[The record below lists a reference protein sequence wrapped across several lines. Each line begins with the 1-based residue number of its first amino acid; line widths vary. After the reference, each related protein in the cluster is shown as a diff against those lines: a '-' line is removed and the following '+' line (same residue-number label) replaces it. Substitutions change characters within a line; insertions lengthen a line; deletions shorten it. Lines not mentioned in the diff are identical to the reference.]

1 MSQARRGSSKLESYL
16 LWDESLSPRI
26 PVVGDMSQPLLGLD
40 NEQFRAI
47 AKLDVI
53 YHNAAFINLVYPY
66 SVVKAANVLG
76 TQETEIG

>member
-1 MSQARRGSSKLESYL
+1 
-16 LWDESLSPRI
+16 
-26 PVVGDMSQPLLGLD
+26 MSQPLLGLD

-47 AKLDVI
+47 AKKLDVI

-76 TQETEIG
+76 TQES